1 MEVEEVVVVVSG
13 RREGGWVRGEG
24 GGEGEGRVGE
34 LRAEICIMRIV
45 VAVEGGGG
53 GVYLG
58 CRHGATIDHG
68 LPVGLGVG
76 ESHTSAASTGPQAA
90 LRPPN

>member
-1 MEVEEVVVVVSG
+1 M
-13 RREGGWVRGEG
+13 RGEG
-24 GGEGEGRVGE
+24 GGEGEGGVGE
-34 LRAEICIMRIV
+34 LRAEIRIMRIV

-53 GVYLG
+53 VAYLG
-58 CRHGATIDHG
+58 CRHGATVDHG

-90 LRPPN
+90 LQPPIEP